1 MILKGFNGDLQASTS
16 LVLWMGADPE
26 FSTPILQTIRLLL
39 NMKWSGRIIFPN
51 SLLTKILTLFQFLS
65 SWRQSWPPFSVVI
78 QPGTRGPANVQE
90 NCREQQVHS
99 DSLQVIIYLSFMR
112 VSHSEHR
119 FPLNV
124 GYSEGWGLY
133 SESLGYELG
142 FYEDPLVRFGHLGAE
157 MFRACRLVVDTGIH
171 ALGWDMERAVKYMVD
186 NNPSFGETM
195 IRQTNRIP

>member
-1 MILKGFNGDLQASTS
+1 MRAILGITFKFPSAKNRITS
-16 LVLWMGADPE
+16 LCSGEQWRD
-26 FSTPILQTIRLLL
+26 IRKSHRLPPGIR
-39 NMKWSGRIIFPN
+39 SPRSAGRES
-51 SLLTKILTLFQFLS
+51 SLDI
-65 SWRQSWPPFSVVI
+65 
-78 QPGTRGPANVQE
+78 
-90 NCREQQVHS
+90 
-99 DSLQVIIYLSFMR
+99 
-112 VSHSEHR
+112 R

-171 ALGWDMERAVKYMVD
+171 ALGWSQERAVKYMVD